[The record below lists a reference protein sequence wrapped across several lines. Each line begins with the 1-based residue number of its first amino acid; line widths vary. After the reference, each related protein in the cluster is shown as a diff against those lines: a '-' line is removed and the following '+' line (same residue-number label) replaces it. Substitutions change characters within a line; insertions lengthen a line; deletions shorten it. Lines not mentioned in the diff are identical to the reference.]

1 MIQLKHI
8 ILYLIAFCAVTQVM
22 AQKLSTATPTYDCG
36 QVLFRTPVTTKF
48 VLKNKSS
55 KQISIKKVETSCGC
69 TTAIASHAKVAG
81 GKELVV
87 DATYDAKQL
96 GHFQK
101 EIWIYEEGQKK
112 PLVLTVKGVVVTEV
126 QDFSGSYPYMLGG
139 ISTDLNE
146 IEFDDVSKG
155 SQPTLTMHIRN
166 TTGSTIEPVV
176 MHLPDYLEA
185 NVSPTRLRPNQAGE
199 ITFMLLSSK
208 LRDMGLTQT
217 SLYLGKQPGDKIS
230 TDKELQVSAILTPAF
245 PTKDQAIIANA
256 PQLELSKT
264 VIKKR
269 EMHGKPEK
277 LKTDITLKN
286 VGKQELIISAL
297 QMFTAGMNVS
307 LSKSKIAPGETAKL
321 KITVNGNAMKQIK
334 QRPRI
339 LMITNDP
346 QQPKV
351 IIEVQ
356 E

>member
-1 MIQLKHI
+1 
-8 ILYLIAFCAVTQVM
+8 M

-55 KQISIKKVETSCGC
+55 RQVSINKVETSCGC
-69 TTAIASHAKVAG
+69 ATAIASKTKVAG

-101 EIWIYEEGQKK
+101 EIRIYEEGQKK
-112 PLVLTVKGVVVTEV
+112 PLVLTVKGVVVTEI
-126 QDFSGSYPYMLGG
+126 QDFSGSYPYTLGS
-139 ISTDLNE
+139 ISTDINE

-155 SQPTLTMHIRN
+155 SQPTMTMHIRN
-166 TTGSTIEPVV
+166 TTGSTIEPVI

-185 NVSPTRLRPNQAGE
+185 NVSPTRLSPNQAGE
-199 ITFMLLSSK
+199 VTFMLLSSK

-217 SLYLGKQPGDKIS
+217 TLYLGKKPGDKIS
-230 TDKELQVSAILTPAF
+230 TDKELPVSVILTPAF
-245 PTKDQAIIANA
+245 PTKEEAIIANA
-256 PQLELSKT
+256 PQLEMSKN
-264 VIKKR
+264 VIRKS
-269 EMHGKPEK
+269 EMHGKPSK
-277 LKTDITLKN
+277 LKTEIILKN
-286 VGKQELIISAL
+286 VGKQQLVISSL

-307 LSKSKIAPGETAKL
+307 LGKSKLEPGETTKL
-321 KITVNGNAMKQIK
+321 KITVDGPALKQLK

-346 QQPKV
+346 QQPKI
-351 IIEVQ
+351 IIEIKD
-356 E
+356 